1 MSTHLQVDR
10 AKARKFNF
18 KIYGTT
24 LVDVMPGQPIIDIQY
39 VVVLQSLF
47 LWIAAP
53 YFVLTLYDVFGYSQL
68 WEVIGNRNTYTN

>member
-1 MSTHLQVDR
+1 MSTHVQVDR

-24 LVDVMPGQPIIDIQY
+24 LANVMPGQPIIDIQY

-47 LWIAAP
+47 L
-53 YFVLTLYDVFGYSQL
+53 
-68 WEVIGNRNTYTN
+68 